1 MYKGKHSV
9 KNRIMLFFLVIML
22 LPIIILDVFT
32 NRAYSRIIEKNVNEH
47 TGQMINQIERNIE
60 SYLQSVENI
69 VMYISELPEVI
80 EYISDEDNL
89 DDSNLEIKLKK
100 SLNVYRDINPE
111 ILGILIV
118 NTNDKYISNELEKI
132 NRDPLENEKW
142 YIESIKNPGKA
153 QYFSNP
159 IGRNINSNL
168 KHSADDVLSI
178 SKAIINDKTEEIL
191 GVILIDINLK
201 KFEEIIKGNYIG
213 EKGFF
218 YILDKNNDIVY
229 SPVNPI
235 IYRIKRELL
244 NEKSDSIVKEI
255 SNESFKIMYDT
266 SDKTG
271 WKTIGVFSLKD
282 ILSDVSIMKNIAI
295 IIIILTLCLA
305 IFSAIV
311 FTNSIVRPIK
321 ELNRLMKRAELGD
334 LDLRFDERE
343 FKDEFGELGH
353 SFNHMIK
360 EIKELIDMVYKEQ
373 RSKRKAEIKIL
384 QAQIKPHFLYNT
396 LDTIGWMA
404 EEYGAKDIVE
414 IVYALTKVFRI
425 GLNKGREV
433 INVSEEIEHIN
444 SYMIIQK
451 VRYEDK
457 LDYDI
462 NYDENLKYVPML
474 KLTTQPIVENA
485 IYHGIKQKRG
495 KGNISINF
503 TEVDNNLVIKIS
515 DNGAGIDEDKLNEIN
530 AMLESDNI
538 SSITSENGS
547 GYGIYNV
554 NSRIK
559 LTYGNQY
566 GLKYF
571 SEINK
576 GTMVEIIIPILNE

>member
-1 MYKGKHSV
+1 MYKGKHSI
-9 KNRIMLFFLVIML
+9 KNRILSFFLVMML
-22 LPIIILDVFT
+22 LPIITLGVFT
-32 NRAYSRIIEKNVNEH
+32 NIVYSRVIEKNVNEH
-47 TGQMINQIERNIE
+47 TGQMINQIQNNIE
-60 SYLQSVENI
+60 SYIQSVENI
-69 VMYISELPEVI
+69 ILYISQSPEVIDYISEDTL
-80 EYISDEDNL
+80 DNV
-89 DDSNLEIKLKK
+89 NLEMQLRK
-100 SLNVYRDINPE
+100 SLKVYRDVNTE
-111 ILGILIV
+111 ILGLLIV
-118 NTNDKYISNELEKI
+118 NSNDKYISNELEKN
-132 NRDPLENEKW
+132 NRDPLKDEKW
-142 YIESIKNPGKA
+142 YIESIKNPRKI

-168 KHSADDVLSI
+168 RHSADDVLSI
-178 SKAIINDKTEEIL
+178 SKAILDDETGEVL
-191 GVILIDINLK
+191 GVILIDISLK

-218 YILDKNNDIVY
+218 YIVDKNNDIVY

-235 IYRIKRELL
+235 IYRIKRNLL
-244 NEKSDSIVKEI
+244 NEKSDSIVKTINDEY
-255 SNESFKIMYDT
+255 FKIMYNT
-266 SDKTG
+266 SDKTE

-282 ILSDVSIMKNIAI
+282 ILSDVTEMKNISMI
-295 IIIILTLCLA
+295 IIIITLFLA
-305 IFSAIV
+305 IFSAII

-321 ELNRLMKRAELGD
+321 ELNGLMKRAELGD
-334 LDLRFDERE
+334 LDLQFDEKQC
-343 FKDEFGELGH
+343 KDEFGQLGH

-404 EEYGAKDIVE
+404 EDYGAKDIVE
-414 IVYALTKVFRI
+414 VVGALTKVFRI

-433 INVSEEIEHIN
+433 IKVSEEIEHIN

-462 NYDENLKYVPML
+462 NYDENLKNVPML

-503 TEVDNNLVIKIS
+503 INVDDNIVIKIS
-515 DNGAGIDEDKLNEIN
+515 DNGAGIDEDKLKEIN
-530 AMLESDNI
+530 SMLENDNI
-538 SSITSENGS
+538 NSITSETGS

-566 GLKYF
+566 GLSYF
-571 SEINK
+571 SEINN
-576 GTMVEIIIPILNE
+576 GTIVEITIPILSE

>member
-1 MYKGKHSV
+1 MYKGKHSI
-9 KNRIMLFFLVIML
+9 KNRILLFFLVIML
-22 LPIIILDVFT
+22 LPIITLGVFT
-32 NRAYSRIIEKNVNEH
+32 NIVYSRVIEKNVNEH
-47 TGQMINQIERNIE
+47 TGQMINQIQNNIE
-60 SYLQSVENI
+60 TYLQSVENI
-69 VMYISELPEVI
+69 VLYISQSPEVIDYISEDSL
-80 EYISDEDNL
+80 DN
-89 DDSNLEIKLKK
+89 DDLEIQLRK
-100 SLNVYRDINPE
+100 SLKIYKDVNNE
-111 ILGILIV
+111 ILGLLIV
-118 NTNDKYISNELEKI
+118 NSNDRYISNELEKN

-142 YIESIKNPGKA
+142 YIESVKNPDKI

-159 IGRNINSNL
+159 IGRNIRSNL
-168 KHSADDVLSI
+168 RESSDDVLSI
-178 SKAIINDKTEEIL
+178 SKAILDDETEEVL
-191 GVILIDINLK
+191 GVILIDISLK

-218 YILDKNNDIVY
+218 YILDKNQEIVY

-235 IYRIKRELL
+235 IYRIKRDLL
-244 NEKSDSIVKEI
+244 NGKSDSIVKVI
-255 SNESFKIMYDT
+255 NNESFKIMYNT
-266 SDKTG
+266 SSKTG

-282 ILSDVSIMKNIAI
+282 ILSDVTEMQKIVI
-295 IIIILTLCLA
+295 IIIIITLFLA
-305 IFSAIV
+305 IFSVII

-321 ELNRLMKRAELGD
+321 ELNGLMKRVELGD
-334 LDLRFDERE
+334 LDLQFDEKE
-343 FKDEFGELGH
+343 FKDEFGQLGH

-404 EEYGAKDIVE
+404 EDYGAKDIIEV
-414 IVYALTKVFRI
+414 VGALTKVFRI

-433 INVSEEIEHIN
+433 IKVSEEIEHIN

-462 NYDENLKYVPML
+462 NYDENLKNVPML

-503 TEVDNNLVIKIS
+503 NNIDDNLVIKIS
-515 DNGAGIDEDKLNEIN
+515 DNGAGMDEDKLREIN
-530 AMLESDNI
+530 SMLESDNI
-538 SSITSENGS
+538 RSVTSESGS

-571 SEINK
+571 SKINN
-576 GTMVEIIIPILNE
+576 GTMVEITIPILSE

>member
-1 MYKGKHSV
+1 MYKGKHSI
-9 KNRIMLFFLVIML
+9 KNRILLFFLVIML
-22 LPIIILDVFT
+22 LPIITLGVFT
-32 NRAYSRIIEKNVNEH
+32 NIVYSRVIEKNVNEH
-47 TGQMINQIERNIE
+47 TGQMINQIQNNIE
-60 SYLQSVENI
+60 TYLQSVENI
-69 VMYISELPEVI
+69 VLYISQSPEVIDYISEDSL
-80 EYISDEDNL
+80 DN
-89 DDSNLEIKLKK
+89 DNLEIQLRK
-100 SLNVYRDINPE
+100 SLKIYKDVNNE
-111 ILGILIV
+111 ILGLLIV
-118 NTNDKYISNELEKI
+118 NSNDKYISNELEKN
-132 NRDPLENEKW
+132 NRDPLKNEKW
-142 YIESIKNPGKA
+142 YIESIKNPDKI

-159 IGRNINSNL
+159 IGRNVRSNL
-168 KHSADDVLSI
+168 RESSDDVLSI
-178 SKAIINDKTEEIL
+178 SKAILDDETEEIL
-191 GVILIDINLK
+191 GVILIDISLK

-218 YILDKNNDIVY
+218 YILDKNQEIVY

-235 IYRIKRELL
+235 IYRIKRDLL
-244 NEKSDSIVKEI
+244 NGKSDSIVKVI
-255 SNESFKIMYDT
+255 NNESFKIMYNT
-266 SDKTG
+266 SNKTG

-282 ILSDVSIMKNIAI
+282 ILSDVTEMQKI
-295 IIIILTLCLA
+295 IIIIIIITLFLA
-305 IFSAIV
+305 IFSVIIFA
-311 FTNSIVRPIK
+311 NSIVRPIK
-321 ELNRLMKRAELGD
+321 ELNGLMKRVELGD
-334 LDLRFDERE
+334 LDLQFDEKE
-343 FKDEFGELGH
+343 FKDEFGQLGH

-404 EEYGAKDIVE
+404 EDYGAKDIIEV
-414 IVYALTKVFRI
+414 VGALTKVFRI

-433 INVSEEIEHIN
+433 IKVSEEIEHIN

-462 NYDENLKYVPML
+462 NYDENLKNVPML

-503 TEVDNNLVIKIS
+503 NNIDDNLVIKIS
-515 DNGAGIDEDKLNEIN
+515 DNGAGMDEEKLREIN
-530 AMLESDNI
+530 SMLESDNI
-538 SSITSENGS
+538 RSVTSESGS

-571 SEINK
+571 SKINN
-576 GTMVEIIIPILNE
+576 GTMVEITIPIFSE

>member
-1 MYKGKHSV
+1 M
-9 KNRIMLFFLVIML
+9 
-22 LPIIILDVFT
+22 
-32 NRAYSRIIEKNVNEH
+32 
-47 TGQMINQIERNIE
+47 
-60 SYLQSVENI
+60 
-69 VMYISELPEVI
+69 
-80 EYISDEDNL
+80 
-89 DDSNLEIKLKK
+89 
-100 SLNVYRDINPE
+100 
-111 ILGILIV
+111 
-118 NTNDKYISNELEKI
+118 KI
-132 NRDPLENEKW
+132 EKW
-142 YIESIKNPGKA
+142 YIESIKNPDKI

-159 IGRNINSNL
+159 IGRNISSNL
-168 KHSADDVLSI
+168 RHSSDDVLSI
-178 SKAIINDKTEEIL
+178 SKAILDDETGEVL
-191 GVILIDINLK
+191 GVILIDISLK
-201 KFEEIIKGNYIG
+201 RFEEIIKGNYIG

-218 YILDKNNDIVY
+218 YILDKNQDIVY

-235 IYRIKRELL
+235 IYRIKRDLL
-244 NEKSDSIVKEI
+244 NGESDSIVKTI
-255 SNESFKIMYDT
+255 NNESFKIMYNT
-266 SDKTG
+266 SNKTG

-282 ILSDVSIMKNIAI
+282 ILSDVTEMKKNVAI
-295 IIIILTLCLA
+295 IIIITLFLA
-305 IFSAIV
+305 VFSVIIFTS
-311 FTNSIVRPIK
+311 SIVRPIK
-321 ELNRLMKRAELGD
+321 ELNGLMKRVELGD
-334 LDLRFDERE
+334 LDLQFDEKE

-373 RSKRKAEIKIL
+373 RGKRKAEIKIL

-404 EEYGAKDIVE
+404 EDYGANDIVE
-414 IVYALTKVFRI
+414 VVGALTKVFRI

-433 INVSEEIEHIN
+433 IKVSEEIEHIN

-457 LDYDI
+457 LDYNI
-462 NYDENLKYVPML
+462 NYDENLKNVPML

-503 TEVDNNLVIKIS
+503 INVDDNLIIKIS
-515 DNGAGIDEDKLNEIN
+515 DNGAGMDEDKLREIN
-530 AMLESDNI
+530 SMLESDSI
-538 SSITSENGS
+538 RSITSESGS

-571 SEINK
+571 SKINN
-576 GTMVEIIIPILNE
+576 GTMVEITIPILSE

>member
-1 MYKGKHSV
+1 MYKGKHSI
-9 KNRIMLFFLVIML
+9 KNRILLFFLVIML
-22 LPIIILDVFT
+22 LPIITLGVFT
-32 NRAYSRIIEKNVNEH
+32 NIVYSRVIERNVNEH
-47 TGQMINQIERNIE
+47 TGQMINQIQSNIE
-60 SYLQSVENI
+60 SYLKSVENI
-69 VMYISELPEVI
+69 VLYISQSPEVIDYISEDILENV
-80 EYISDEDNL
+80 
-89 DDSNLEIKLKK
+89 NLEMQLRK
-100 SLNVYRDINPE
+100 SLKVYRDVNNE

-118 NTNDKYISNELEKI
+118 NNNDKYISNELEKN
-132 NRDPLENEKW
+132 NRDPLKNEKW
-142 YIESIKNPGKA
+142 YIESIKNPDKI

-159 IGRNINSNL
+159 IGRNISSNL
-168 KHSADDVLSI
+168 RHSSDDVLSI
-178 SKAIINDKTEEIL
+178 SKAILDDETEEVL
-191 GVILIDINLK
+191 GVILIDISLK
-201 KFEEIIKGNYIG
+201 RFEEIIKGNYIG

-218 YILDKNNDIVY
+218 YILDKNQDIVY

-235 IYRIKRELL
+235 IYRIKRDLL
-244 NEKSDSIVKEI
+244 NGESDSIVKTI
-255 SNESFKIMYDT
+255 NNESFKIMYNT
-266 SDKTG
+266 SNKTG

-282 ILSDVSIMKNIAI
+282 ILSDVTEMKKNVAI
-295 IIIILTLCLA
+295 IIIITLFLA
-305 IFSAIV
+305 IFSVII
-311 FTNSIVRPIK
+311 FTSSIVRPIK
-321 ELNRLMKRAELGD
+321 ELNGLMKRVELGD
-334 LDLRFDERE
+334 LDLQFDEKE

-373 RSKRKAEIKIL
+373 RGKRKAEIKIL

-404 EEYGAKDIVE
+404 EDYGANDIVE
-414 IVYALTKVFRI
+414 VVGALTKVFRI

-433 INVSEEIEHIN
+433 IKVSEEIEHIN

-457 LDYDI
+457 LDYNI
-462 NYDENLKYVPML
+462 NYDENLKNVPML

-503 TEVDNNLVIKIS
+503 INVDNNLVIKIS
-515 DNGAGIDEDKLNEIN
+515 DNGAGMDEDKLREIN
-530 AMLESDNI
+530 SMLESDSI
-538 SSITSENGS
+538 RSITSESGS

-571 SEINK
+571 SKINN
-576 GTMVEIIIPILNE
+576 GTMVEITIPILSE

>member
-47 TGQMINQIERNIE
+47 TSQMINQIERNIE

-80 EYISDEDNL
+80 EYISEEDDL
-89 DDSNLEIKLKK
+89 DDINLEIKLKK
-100 SLNVYRDINPE
+100 SLNVYRDVNPE

-178 SKAIINDKTEEIL
+178 SKAIIDDKTEEIL

-201 KFEEIIKGNYIG
+201 KFEEIIKDNYIG

-235 IYRIKRELL
+235 IYRIKRESL
-244 NEKSDSIVKEI
+244 NEKSDSIIKEI

-282 ILSDVSIMKNIAI
+282 ILSDVNVMKNIAI
-295 IIIILTLCLA
+295 IIIISTLCLA
-305 IFSAIV
+305 IFSSIV